1 MGAIRGHGGCKS
13 GIIAVVQFGNESESI
28 LKVDRIDHYALG
40 ITSGVSLRLSQN
52 VWTVTL
58 TRGRLYKP
66 ENTSFAEITSKV
78 RFYIH
83 KYRCSNDRQERGN
96 GNALSASCAV
106 TMS

>member
-52 VWTVTL
+52 VWTVAI
-58 TRGRLYKP
+58 TRGDY
-66 ENTSFAEITSKV
+66 IT
-78 RFYIH
+78 
-83 KYRCSNDRQERGN
+83 RGN
-96 GNALSASCAV
+96 YISRRTPHLPR
-106 TMS
+106 